1 MPNKK
6 LNNRRLSI
14 QDVEGKRINIYLPV
28 GTTKAAKEI
37 FKAFAKKLI
46 KHEQGNLELSDK
58 DIKYLE
64 TFSTVYKEKLKKL
77 GIKFKEENPEEYQLF
92 NLVNVFNKAKDKT
105 DDSEDN
111 KGKYNLTGQRLIKKF
126 GATKDIRDLTQE
138 DGFDFWDY
146 LVTEC
151 NQRRDGTAR
160 RINGYAHTIF
170 NSAVKKKLIDISP
183 FDEVPKNSKPNHE
196 RHFEITPEITQKIWK
211 YITNDE
217 DKLRFVIMRFLGL
230 RCPSELNLLQWNHF
244 NFHDGMV
251 KIHAP
256 KNKKNSKYI
265 RWMPFTHPNVLPVVK
280 RAFEKRNRG
289 GDESIVTPLDQTN
302 LSYRVRRWIGAAG
315 LEVWPNLLSNFRK
328 TAVTEAS
335 RVLPSHVVCAY
346 FGHSEKV
353 SKENYRMV
361 TEVDAANFS
370 SLPFILKMEDAA

>member
-6 LNNRRLSI
+6 LNNRRISI
-14 QDVEGKRINIYLPV
+14 QDVDGKRINIYLPV